1 MGKKEPFYVDIMAAH
16 PEVTGSCNIV
26 TVRLPNGEKFH
37 FIVDCG
43 LFQERIHEEHNQNL
57 MFNPTNI
64 DFCLVTH
71 AHIDHIGRFPLLVKN
86 GYSGNIYAIDD
97 TRKVMSS
104 SLEDSAKVLR
114 ETSKR
119 KNEKPLYTNVDVS
132 ETMQLV
138 RGCDFNTWIQVR
150 NNVDVM
156 FFNNGHLFGASI
168 ILVKISYPGEN
179 DINMLFTGDYNNKNV
194 FLDLKPLPNWV
205 YNIPLTIIQESTY
218 GDMDSSMIERCFVDN
233 ILDRIR
239 RNGTVVIPVFSLGRM
254 QEILYLLKKLQ
265 IKNQISTEI
274 PIYID
279 GKLGIKYTIMC
290 KNGEFAIREDMREFL
305 PENSTFVDRSTRMD
319 AINDKRCKIIVT
331 TSGMG
336 SYGPAQA
343 YIPAFITDKDALIQF
358 TGYTAEGTLGRTL
371 KDTPKGEVVKIG
383 GVLYKKEAD
392 VEYTNEF
399 SAHAKADE
407 MIEFLR
413 QFTHIN
419 LILVNHGESPVKEL
433 FAKRILDE
441 VETKYIGILGR
452 QYFFRINPYGLVD
465 SKATK
470 FL

>member
-86 GYSGNIYAIDD
+86 GYSGNIYATDD

-168 ILVKISYPGEN
+168 IFVKISYPGEN